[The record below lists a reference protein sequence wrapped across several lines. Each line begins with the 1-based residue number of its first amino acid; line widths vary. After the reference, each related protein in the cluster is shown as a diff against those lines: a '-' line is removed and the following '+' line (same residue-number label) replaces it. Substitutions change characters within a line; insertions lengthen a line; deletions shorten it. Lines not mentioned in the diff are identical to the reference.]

1 MILLFLSVNGVLV
14 NYNNF
19 TLYWYLICSL
29 SNNSICL
36 FTLRDEGTISVHAR
50 YDYQYLFK

>member
-29 SNNSICL
+29 SNNVICL
-36 FTLRDEGTISVHAR
+36 FTIRDEGTMSVHER